1 MLTKKDAET
10 VFETLLSSPGMNDS
24 VKMSVSLSR
33 KNILLLTRLIEQ
45 GIGSRDSA
53 VQGSIVGMVG
63 EETIQSIGK
72 LTSEML
78 AKAGLTELNEKL
90 NSFK

>member
-10 VFETLLSSPGMNDS
+10 VYETLLSSPGMNDS
-24 VKMSVSLSR
+24 VKMSVNLSR
-33 KNILLLTRLIEQ
+33 KNILLLIRLIEH

-53 VQGSIVGMVG
+53 AQGSIVGMVG
-63 EETIQSIGK
+63 EETIQSINK
-72 LTSEML
+72 LSAEML

>member
-10 VFETLLSSPGMNDS
+10 VFETLLSSPGMNDI

-53 VQGSIVGMVG
+53 PQGSIVGMAG
-63 EETIQSIGK
+63 EETIQSINK
-72 LTSEML
+72 LSSEML

-90 NSFK
+90 NNFK